1 MTRILL
7 ALALAGLATSATAGP
22 ERVDFPTGYQSTFV
36 VYNQIERPDRTPN
49 QIRFMYVNRDALA
62 KATGNTPAPSGTILI
77 MEDRIAKLGADG
89 QPERDEHGRLIP
101 TDRIAGISVMEKRD
115 GWGAIYTPEKGN
127 GDWEY
132 AAFMPDGTKRAT
144 TDAQV
149 ASCFSCHQSRKQR
162 DWTFTFIKY
171 LQDVGK

>member
-7 ALALAGLATSATAGP
+7 ALAFVGLAAPAAAGP
-22 ERVDFPTGYQSTFV
+22 ERVDFPMGYQSTFI

-62 KATGNTPAPSGTILI
+62 KASASAPAPSGTILI
-77 MEDRIAKLGADG
+77 MEDRIAKLGPDG
-89 QPERDEHGRLIP
+89 QPERDADGRLIP
-101 TDRIAGISVMEKRD
+101 TDRVNAVFVMEKRD

-132 AAFMPDGTKRAT
+132 AAFTPDGTKRTT

-149 ASCFSCHQSRKQR
+149 AGCFSCHQSRKQR

>member
-1 MTRILL
+1 MIRTLL
-7 ALALAGLATSATAGP
+7 VLACTALVSPAFAGP
-22 ERVDFPTGYQSTFV
+22 ERVDFPTGYQSTFY
-36 VYNQIERPDRTPN
+36 VYNQVERPDRTPN

-62 KATGNTPAPSGTILI
+62 KATGNAPAPSGTILI
-77 MEDRIAKLGADG
+77 MEDRYAKLGPDGQAERDADG
-89 QPERDEHGRLIP
+89 RMIP
-101 TDRIAGISVMEKRD
+101 TDRVAAVAVMEKRD

-132 AAFMPDGTKRAT
+132 AGFAPDGTKRTT

-149 ASCFSCHQSRKQR
+149 ASCFSCHQSRRQR